1 MSRLIRLILFTVIGI
16 LFFLYLFYGENDVL
30 PKVVADFSLY
40 VVTILVSLLAGFG
53 IDIINKRLN
62 NKLGWRKGIFLRFSS
77 GLVLNFAWVI
87 IILLLAAWIGNL
99 TQLVNIKIF
108 EAEFINNELEI
119 KLIVLSVLGLFI
131 FNLVEFVT
139 YS

>member
-62 NKLGWRKGIFLRFSS
+62 NKLGWRKGIFLRFS
-77 GLVLNFAWVI
+77 I
-87 IILLLAAWIGNL
+87 
-99 TQLVNIKIF
+99 
-108 EAEFINNELEI
+108 EFTL
-119 KLIVLSVLGLFI
+119 
-131 FNLVEFVT
+131 
-139 YS
+139 